1 MAGMHGEIL
10 LYPLVLHLLSTL
22 LSPPPPLSE
31 HLEKVA
37 VVSPRRRKDVKMKH
51 ASFSSLW
58 ERIRKTG
65 LEWIRDLL
73 VLVVV
78 FFTRFSTDPTSDVT
92 DKEKHF
98 KWVYLWVQMFMLLL
112 ISLFPFQA
120 MLISLPEVNS
130 LFSQL

>member
-1 MAGMHGEIL
+1 
-10 LYPLVLHLLSTL
+10 
-22 LSPPPPLSE
+22 
-31 HLEKVA
+31 
-37 VVSPRRRKDVKMKH
+37 MKH